1 MTVGLRS
8 LVRRWGVRAVALT
21 VTGVGLYVVAPSLLT
36 MFGSW
41 PQLADV
47 SVHWFAV
54 LAVLEAG
61 SLAALWWLA
70 RIALAPRQ
78 GVGPDEP
85 GGSGDEPAK
94 AGWGTV
100 AAAQLAGN
108 AASKVVPGGAA
119 TGGVVQ
125 ARVLITAGQPAAT
138 VASGLTAVNLLGT
151 AVLLLLPVLTIP
163 ALIIGPP
170 PAKQLQLGLLVSLIL
185 AVVIVAVG
193 VTALTRPRLV
203 AAAGR
208 GLGRAGQVV
217 RAPVTAESVAAGLL
231 AQRDRIA
238 AAFDGHWWRAVLA
251 AAANRML
258 DYAALV
264 AALVAFG
271 ATARPAE
278 VLLAYVVAQ
287 ALAIVP
293 ITPGGVGFVDAGLT
307 ALLVLIG
314 IPADTALIGTLL
326 YRLFSFWLPIPVGAL
341 AWGWWRVHRHLSQE
355 PLTPGR

>member
-1 MTVGLRS
+1 MTVGLAP
-8 LVRRWGVRAVALT
+8 LVRRWGVRAVVLT

-36 MFGSW
+36 MFGAW

-47 SVHWFAV
+47 DVHWFVV
-54 LAVLEAG
+54 LAGLQAC
-61 SLAALWWLA
+61 SFASLWWLA
-70 RIALAPRQ
+70 RIALTPGQGSRASCPGREEGAPR
-78 GVGPDEP
+78 
-85 GGSGDEPAK
+85 
-94 AGWGTV
+94 AGWGSV

-125 ARVLITAGQPAAT
+125 ARVLIAAGQPVAT
-138 VASGLTAVNLLGT
+138 VASGLTAANLLGT
-151 AVLLLLPVLTIP
+151 AVLLLLPVLTVP

-170 PAKQLQLGLLVSLIL
+170 PARQLQLGLLVSLIL

-203 AAAGR
+203 GALGR
-208 GLGRAGQVV
+208 GLGRVGHVV
-217 RAPVTAESVAAGLL
+217 HASITAEGVAAGLL
-231 AQRDRIA
+231 AQRTRIA
-238 AAFDGHWWRAVLA
+238 AAFAGHWWRAVLA
-251 AAANRML
+251 AAANRMF

-287 ALAIVP
+287 ALALVP
-293 ITPGGVGFVDAGLT
+293 ITPGGVGLVDAGLT
-307 ALLVLIG
+307 ALLVAIG
-314 IPADTALIGTLL
+314 IPTDTALIGTLL
-326 YRLFSFWLPIPVGAL
+326 YRLFSFWLPIPVGAV
-341 AWGWWRVHRHLSQE
+341 AWGWWRVHRRLNE
-355 PLTPGR
+355 VPDPPTM